1 MNTELRS
8 SAYTKK
14 LDLSDIIHVNTSRF
28 KGKGRLSKLIVIASF
43 LLFGFII
50 VYAIYSTS
58 KSISELEVLNAKM
71 SDDLK
76 YSNEEIVKKEKLI
89 SDTENEIKEFE
100 EKIKQYEKQI
110 NDINNDIDKLK
121 KENKELQDKINSLT
135 SMK

>member
-14 LDLSDIIHVNTSRF
+14 LDLSDIIHVNASRF
-28 KGKGRLSKLIVIASF
+28 KGKGRLSKIIVISCF

-71 SDDLK
+71 TDDLRT
-76 YSNEEIVKKEKLI
+76 SNEEIVEKEKMI

-100 EKIKQYEKQI
+100 EKINQYEKQI
-110 NDINNDIDKLK
+110 SDINNDIEQLK
-121 KENKELQDKINSLT
+121 KENKELQAKINSL
-135 SMK
+135 SLK